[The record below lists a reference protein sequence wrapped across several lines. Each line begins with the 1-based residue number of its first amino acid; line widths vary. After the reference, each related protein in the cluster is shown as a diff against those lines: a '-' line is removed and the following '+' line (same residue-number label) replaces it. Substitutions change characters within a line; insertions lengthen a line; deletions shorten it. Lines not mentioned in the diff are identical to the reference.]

1 MSFNP
6 RMIRLEEP
14 QQVRR
19 VLKQLQVDPVGIKLM
34 TDKALHHN
42 VLLKQLSCAAANI
55 LKQEMIALGGDAAVA
70 RGTVACSIPHTDVL
84 LMATRKQLSQLAL
97 RLLRQPFGLKQLS
110 EELQQ
115 LLQLAPGGYLAGCRC
130 RLELSRPQVMG
141 IINVTPDSFYDGGV
155 CLSLDQAL
163 RQAQE
168 QVMAGADLLDI
179 GGESTRP
186 GSQPVREEVE
196 LQRVVP
202 LISALNRE
210 FDVPLSVDTNKASV
224 ARAAVEAGADFVNDI
239 SGLTF
244 DDQMADVVA
253 QLGAGLF
260 VMHTRGRP
268 DQMQLHTSYD
278 DLLGD
283 VIDGLRQS
291 VAQAHQAGV
300 AADKVAIDPGIG
312 FGKSVAGNLEILRRL
327 TELSCLGCPILVGTS
342 RKSFIGQVLGC
353 DQPGD
358 RLFGSLASV
367 AVAVAHGAHLFR
379 VHDVAATRQ
388 VVDLAWA
395 ICQDETLA

>member
-1 MSFNP
+1 MSFHP
-6 RMIRLEEP
+6 RLIRLEQP
-14 QQVRR
+14 QQVRQ

-97 RLLRQPFGLKQLS
+97 RLLRQPFGLKQLA
-110 EELQQ
+110 EELEQ
-115 LLQLAPGGYLAGCRC
+115 LLHLAPGRYLAGRRC

-155 CLSLDQAL
+155 CLPLDQAL
-163 RQAQE
+163 RQAEE
-168 QVMAGADLLDI
+168 QVMAGADVLDI

-186 GSQPVREEVE
+186 GSQPVSDEVE

-202 LISALNRE
+202 LISALKRE
-210 FDVPLSVDTNKASV
+210 FDVPLSVDTNKAGV
-224 ARAAVEAGADFVNDI
+224 ARAAVEAGADFINDI

-253 QLGAGLF
+253 QLGAGVF

-268 DQMQLHTSYD
+268 DQMQLHTAYD

-283 VIDGLRQS
+283 VIDSLRQS
-291 VAQAHQAGV
+291 VALAYRAGV
-300 AADKVAIDPGIG
+300 AADKVAVDPGIG

-327 TELSCLGCPILVGTS
+327 SELSCLGCPILVGTS

-353 DQPGD
+353 DQPSD

-379 VHDVAATRQ
+379 VHDVAATRE

-395 ICQDETLA
+395 ICQDEAPA